1 MSMNK
6 MSKEICQL
14 KATIAGR
21 IGSHALSPLSP
32 QGSLY
37 LQTKVRVYNSSH
49 NISTLEGLLG
59 GF

>member
-14 KATIAGR
+14 RATIAGR
-21 IGSHALSPLSP
+21 IGSHALSPPLSP

-37 LQTKVRVYNSSH
+37 LQTKVRV
-49 NISTLEGLLG
+49 
-59 GF
+59 